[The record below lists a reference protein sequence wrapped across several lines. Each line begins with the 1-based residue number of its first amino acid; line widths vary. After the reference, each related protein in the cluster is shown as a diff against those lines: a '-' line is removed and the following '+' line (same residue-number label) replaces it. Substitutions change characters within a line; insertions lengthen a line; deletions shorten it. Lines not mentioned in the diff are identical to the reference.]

1 MLAPIFASQVDRVS
15 DGFHH
20 SLGGGEE
27 AKGTPF
33 HRVEKSIFLIGSL
46 PFASKSSSY
55 PTSNLRLYS
64 KQIKGS

>member
-20 SLGGGEE
+20 SLGGEE
-27 AKGTPF
+27 EVKGTPF

-46 PFASKSSSY
+46 PLPLNHPLIPP
-55 PTSNLRLYS
+55 PTSASILNR
-64 KQIKGS
+64 